1 MSKKNV
7 KAIANLDKKNG
18 SSTFASEWAKVNG
31 KRPASTLWT
40 VEATLDTDKFGGF
53 RLSVNETGV
62 DAILI
67 NAKDLLSK
75 APDMFKKTGN
85 KYLLQS
91 ETITFG
97 VSEKGEILNP
107 ALEAVEEEVEEE
119 A

>member
-18 SSTFASEWAKVNG
+18 SSSFANRWSEING
-31 KRPASTLWT
+31 KRKADTLWT
-40 VEATLDTDKFGGF
+40 VKSTIDKPNWAGFSLTIDEA
-53 RLSVNETGV
+53 GV

-97 VSEKGEILNP
+97 VSEKGQILKP
-107 ALEAVEEEVEEE
+107 AVTA
-119 A
+119 